1 MRNFQGIIF
10 QVVHLSKNEYYSQ
23 FDFSVEMN
31 IITNTRVEIT
41 NFSVEMNIIT
51 NTRVE
56 ITNTRVEMNII
67 TNTRVFLKRILCS
80 ILTFL

>member
-23 FDFSVEMN
+23 FDFSVE
-31 IITNTRVEIT
+31 I
-41 NFSVEMNIIT
+41 NIIT

-56 ITNTRVEMNII
+56 ITNTRVEMNTITNTRVEMNTI
-67 TNTRVFLKRILCS
+67 TNTRVFLKRILYS
-80 ILTFL
+80 ILTF